1 MIADIFYPIFN
12 LTIIILA
19 YFIRKKAKLFRD
31 LHIRVHH
38 DIALDRLGG
47 LKPQF
52 QLFLALPRT
61 DAPIF
66 FLYYPLILLSYF
78 RQSPLASTLI
88 TPLLSSSYTSTF
100 PLHTDKF
107 IFRQLR
113 IFHKIKL
120 AEKKNLSPNV

>member
-19 YFIRKKAKLFRD
+19 YFIRKKSKIVQGFAYTHSPRHCPGPPGGPQTPVSTVFGFAKNRCAHIFSVLSPDFIKLFQTVPPS
-31 LHIRVHH
+31 LH
-38 DIALDRLGG
+38 
-47 LKPQF
+47 
-52 QLFLALPRT
+52 T
-61 DAPIF
+61 NN
-66 FLYYPLILLSYF
+66 
-78 RQSPLASTLI
+78 
-88 TPLLSSSYTSTF
+88 PLLSSSYTSTF